1 MSGKNESKKSESDKT
16 KKKRVVF
23 REMIGSTDLFNRETK
38 YENMISSSD
47 IIKSSK
53 RRRIGLDR
61 TISFTDLDK
70 KSKSKKTEKRKSK

>member
-1 MSGKNESKKSESDKT
+1 MPGKNESKKSESDKT
-16 KKKRVVF
+16 KKERVVF

-38 YENMISSSD
+38 YETTLSSSD

-61 TISFTDLDK
+61 MISFTDLDK
-70 KSKSKKTEKRKSK
+70 ESKSKKTEKRKSK